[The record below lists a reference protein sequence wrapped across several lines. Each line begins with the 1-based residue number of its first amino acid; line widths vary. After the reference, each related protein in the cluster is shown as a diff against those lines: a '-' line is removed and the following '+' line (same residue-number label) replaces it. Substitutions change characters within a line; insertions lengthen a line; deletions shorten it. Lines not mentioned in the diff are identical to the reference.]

1 MIYGTGAFRIEKTNL
16 GKHRIEKKSI
26 GGWSAMMNKG
36 KALEFTTKS
45 EAEKVLKDIRN
56 EWENR

>member
-1 MIYGTGAFRIEKTNL
+1 MIYGTGSFRIEKTNL
-16 GKHRIEKKSI
+16 GKYRIEKKSI

-36 KALEFTTKS
+36 KTLEFTTKS

-56 EWENR
+56 EWESR